1 MIMMVGDDDDALALP
16 TFHFVEFVEAQ
27 QTKSSFFAVEHS
39 LLAGL

>member
-1 MIMMVGDDDDALALP
+1 MIMMVGDDDALALP